1 MFINKI
7 KQNFAGFAAVAIAF
21 AGFSAMAPAT
31 ASTAALADPTN
42 MAFTGVKQLTVSGG
56 SATGSITQT
65 NAGRGLLSATFTVD
79 QATAD
84 TLVGASINGSLTLT
98 GPNGVVN
105 LGNEGFFSQH
115 LIYALG
121 NTVVGQGPIGSAQA
135 MVWPAGTNHASTNV
149 LISAYINRDS
159 FSFAPGSYTLSAT
172 LTKNGVAQT
181 LGSGISLASAS
192 IEYRVAGRA
201 LSAVDATYSWNS
213 GYVCVDMAQVVAG
226 DVLTVEQLQNATAST
241 GGSID
246 WYRGGSTMGFAYG
259 NNRAV
264 TSADVTAGNLA
275 MRLYASVGTQGQALS
290 MDVNIKKANGTDVS
304 VSCAPS
310 AGPSAAPTA
319 AATGSSVTV
328 TYTANGYTN
337 FACALFDSNNAL
349 VSSTYTTSTS
359 STTCNPY
366 TSTSGT
372 YTAKYAYSNYGI
384 PSAWSPASS
393 SFTVT
398 VGGGQGSPSQ
408 PCPSA
413 MTSIHST
420 QANLTTTNS
429 YSVYL
434 NNDTT
439 QTGCLTNQIAGGG
452 VRTTLNGAVVGTPF
466 FSPQVSFLIS
476 STPRTLATLLA
487 NPSLSSFTITDGAVY
502 TVSYY
507 RNLTAAPTANDVP
520 FASYSMTLY
529 PSGSPAPQQQVQ
541 NNSAPTVP
549 TNVPLIAPIAVPATG
564 LTPGGSLTLS
574 GANMAKV
581 TEVKIGGTVAKTVAS
596 ASGVAIDVPKD
607 LKPGAYDLLI
617 TTPTGSTQFVGAIKV
632 ADPVVVAAKD
642 AQAKAAASIAYR
654 APVDFTV
661 GKTVT
666 AAQAAAAKSFAAQY
680 RNAKTAV
687 CVAIPA
693 SKSTV
698 AAAAAAAAKVCD
710 GFKASIPGIK
720 TSVVVSAPSGD
731 KINRV
736 SAEIQG

>member
-21 AGFSAMAPAT
+21 AGFSAMVPAT

-290 MDVNIKKANGTDVS
+290 MD
-304 VSCAPS
+304 PS
-310 AGPSAAPTA
+310 ADASALGGSVATAFTSDPAREDGNNVSLERETLLGQETNLRYSLAVRAVDGRFGVVEPFERQGVARHGQKAEQKHPPDDRLALNPAVGPLGAGARRRCRRACSRTSARRRATRPDPSA
-319 AATGSSVTV
+319 
-328 TYTANGYTN
+328 
-337 FACALFDSNNAL
+337 
-349 VSSTYTTSTS
+349 
-359 STTCNPY
+359 
-366 TSTSGT
+366 
-372 YTAKYAYSNYGI
+372 
-384 PSAWSPASS
+384 
-393 SFTVT
+393 
-398 VGGGQGSPSQ
+398 
-408 PCPSA
+408 
-413 MTSIHST
+413 
-420 QANLTTTNS
+420 
-429 YSVYL
+429 
-434 NNDTT
+434 
-439 QTGCLTNQIAGGG
+439 
-452 VRTTLNGAVVGTPF
+452 R
-466 FSPQVSFLIS
+466 
-476 STPRTLATLLA
+476 
-487 NPSLSSFTITDGAVY
+487 
-502 TVSYY
+502 
-507 RNLTAAPTANDVP
+507 
-520 FASYSMTLY
+520 
-529 PSGSPAPQQQVQ
+529 SGSRARSAALPA
-541 NNSAPTVP
+541 
-549 TNVPLIAPIAVPATG
+549 
-564 LTPGGSLTLS
+564 
-574 GANMAKV
+574 
-581 TEVKIGGTVAKTVAS
+581 
-596 ASGVAIDVPKD
+596 
-607 LKPGAYDLLI
+607 
-617 TTPTGSTQFVGAIKV
+617 
-632 ADPVVVAAKD
+632 
-642 AQAKAAASIAYR
+642 
-654 APVDFTV
+654 
-661 GKTVT
+661 
-666 AAQAAAAKSFAAQY
+666 
-680 RNAKTAV
+680 
-687 CVAIPA
+687 
-693 SKSTV
+693 
-698 AAAAAAAAKVCD
+698 
-710 GFKASIPGIK
+710 
-720 TSVVVSAPSGD
+720 
-731 KINRV
+731 
-736 SAEIQG
+736 